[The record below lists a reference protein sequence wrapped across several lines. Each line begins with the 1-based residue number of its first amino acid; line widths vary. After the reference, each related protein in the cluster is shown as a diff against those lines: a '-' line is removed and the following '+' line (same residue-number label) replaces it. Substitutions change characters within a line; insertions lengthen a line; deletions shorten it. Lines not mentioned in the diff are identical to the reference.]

1 MNHLKEK
8 NWARYSQEKLLSL
21 VAERLIDS
29 NSNVTDAGYVE
40 NQGRYSTVLS
50 SMPASHTG
58 SNSSSGRLQ
67 HLMKVMLLHQVL
79 MTAKP
84 YMKEKKAYWIL
95 NRHALKIERSLCMK
109 STNHISIDGDI
120 KNAFTESV
128 NTCFE
133 GLGWHVI
140 WVKNGNTSYDEIRAA
155 IKQAKVVKDKP
166 TLIKITTTIAF
177 GSSNKVNTYSVYGS
191 ALGAKEVDATRKNL
205 GWPYEPFL
213 IPEDVKSHWSR
224 HIPNGAAL
232 ETEWNAKFSE
242 YEKKFR
248 VNKKGKK
255 ESPVAATLC
264 VKHSP

>member
-1 MNHLKEK
+1 MSNPNLFNSVSCEILSTLGIVTRDGVPNLMCEKEDME
-8 NWARYSQEKLLSL
+8 NESS
-21 VAERLIDS
+21 EREELGEIF
-29 NSNVTDAGYVE
+29 
-40 NQGRYSTVLS
+40 
-50 SMPASHTG
+50 
-58 SNSSSGRLQ
+58 SG
-67 HLMKVMLLHQVL
+67 
-79 MTAKP
+79 
-84 YMKEKKAYWIL
+84 E
-95 NRHALKIERSLCMK
+95 